1 MPVTLQLFFVLL
13 SGLVLGTRLGF
24 LSQAIYL
31 FMGAL
36 GLPVFA
42 HFAGGIVYL
51 YGPTGGYLLAFPVA
65 AMIVGWISKKKNS
78 FMNYLIAS
86 LAGVI
91 IIYLFGWLRL
101 GIFMGDF
108 KKAFAVG
115 VIPFIAIDIIK
126 ALIAVLT
133 ANKIKKV
140 RA

>member
-13 SGLVLGTRLGF
+13 SGLLLGARLGF

-31 FMGAL
+31 FMGTI

-42 HFAGGIVYL
+42 NFSGGIVYL
-51 YGPTGGYLLAFPVA
+51 YGPTGGYLLAFPIA
-65 AMIVGWISKKKNS
+65 ALIVGWISKKKNS

-86 LAGVI
+86 LAGVV

-101 GIFMGDF
+101 GIFIGDF

-115 VIPFIAIDIIK
+115 VIPFIAIDIAK
-126 ALIAVLT
+126 ALVAVLI
-133 ANKIKKV
+133 ANKINYL
-140 RA
+140 